1 MDGEAVSGSDS
12 DSDSDSD
19 ASEMEAEYESA
30 PVYGKEKDEDEDE
43 EEEEEGVDAHEI
55 LEAPALPPAQ
65 RAALFEQAVA
75 TGMVKPPGPPPLP
88 TSANASTTAHGW
100 ASPLPPSLSTS
111 RLHMSCSQ
119 CPGAIVLVSQIFTS
133 PFIPQA

>member
-1 MDGEAVSGSDS
+1 MDGEAVSG
-12 DSDSDSD
+12 SDSDSD

-30 PVYGKEKDEDEDE
+30 PVYGKERDEDEDEGE

-88 TSANASTTAHGW
+88 TSANASTTAHGR
-100 ASPLPPSLSTS
+100 ASPLPPSLSTN

>member
-1 MDGEAVSGSDS
+1 MNGEEVSGS

-30 PVYGKEKDEDEDE
+30 PVYGKEE
-43 EEEEEGVDAHEI
+43 EEEEEGDDAHEI

-88 TSANASTTAHGW
+88 TSEDTTTTAHGW
-100 ASPLPPSLSTS
+100 ASPLPPPLSTN

-119 CPGAIVLVSQIFTS
+119 CPGR
-133 PFIPQA
+133 